1 MMINYISRRLLMLV
15 PVLLG
20 VSLLVFTIM
29 ELTPGDPVTMY
40 LGASYSKEAYEGIS
54 HELGLDQP
62 FLIRYGKFVQ
72 NALRGDFGISYST
85 RQPVINELAPRL
97 PKTIQLSFG
106 AMLFAVSIGMPLGII
121 SAVKQNSVF
130 DSAASLIALAG
141 VSVPSFWLGIMLIL
155 VFAANLGWLPSSYIN
170 HWKAMILPAVTLSA
184 NTLAVVMRMTRSS
197 LLETIRQDYIRTAR
211 AKGLK
216 ESTVII
222 KHALRNAM
230 IPIITTVGLQFGFSL
245 GGAVLVETVFAW
257 PGIGSLLVEA
267 IRVKNTPI
275 VLAIVV
281 ILAALF
287 SVINLA
293 IDILYAFFDPR
304 IKAEYKKTRRKAEVR

>member
-1 MMINYISRRLLMLV
+1 MAKYIFRRLLMLI

-20 VSLLVFTIM
+20 VSFLVFSIM

-40 LGASYSKEAYEGIS
+40 LGAGYTEEAYNSIS

-62 FLIRYGKFVQ
+62 FLIRYGKFVMDAVTG
-72 NALRGDFGISYST
+72 NFGISYST
-85 RQPVINELAPRL
+85 RQPVINEILPRL
-97 PKTIQLSFG
+97 PKTIQLSAA
-106 AMLFAVSIGMPLGII
+106 AMLFAVMVGMPLGII
-121 SAVKQNSVF
+121 SAVKQNSVL
-130 DSAASLIALAG
+130 DSAASIVALAG
-141 VSVPSFWLGIMLIL
+141 VSVPAFWLGIMLIL
-155 VFAANLGWLPSSYIN
+155 AFAANLGWFPSSYTD
-170 HWKAMILPAVTLSA
+170 HWKALVLPAITLSA

-211 AKGLK
+211 AKGLG
-216 ESTVII
+216 EGTVIV

-267 IRVKNTPI
+267 IRLKNTPI

-281 ILAALF
+281 ILATIF

-304 IKAEYKKTRRKAEVR
+304 IKVEYKRAKVKVKAG

>member
-1 MMINYISRRLLMLV
+1 MINYTLRRLLMLI

-40 LGASYSKEAYEGIS
+40 LGASYTEEAYRSIS

-62 FLIRYGKFVQ
+62 FLIRYGKFVLD
-72 NALRGDFGISYST
+72 AVRGDFGISYST
-85 RQPVINELAPRL
+85 RQPVINELIPRL
-97 PKTIQLSFG
+97 PKTIQLSFA
-106 AMLFAVSIGMPLGII
+106 AMLFAVTIGMPLGII
-121 SAVKQNSVF
+121 SAVKQNSAL
-130 DSAASLIALAG
+130 DSAASLVALAG

-155 VFAANLGWLPSSYIN
+155 IFAAKLGWFPSSYIDS
-170 HWKAMILPAVTLSA
+170 WKALVLPAVTLSA

-216 ESTVII
+216 ESVVII
-222 KHALRNAM
+222 KHGLRNAM

-281 ILAALF
+281 ILATLF
-287 SVINLA
+287 SIINLA

-304 IKAEYKKTRRKAEVR
+304 IKTEYRRMKVKVG

>member
-1 MMINYISRRLLMLV
+1 MINYTLRRLLMLI

-40 LGASYSKEAYEGIS
+40 LGASYTEEAYRSIS

-62 FLIRYGKFVQ
+62 FLIRYGKFVLD
-72 NALRGDFGISYST
+72 AVRGDFGISYST
-85 RQPVINELAPRL
+85 RQPVINELIPRL
-97 PKTIQLSFG
+97 PKTIQLSFA
-106 AMLFAVSIGMPLGII
+106 AMLFAVTIGMPLGII
-121 SAVKQNSVF
+121 SAVKQNSIL
-130 DSAASLIALAG
+130 DSTASLVALAG

-155 VFAANLGWLPSSYIN
+155 IFAAKLGWFPSSYIDS
-170 HWKAMILPAVTLSA
+170 WKALVLPAITLSA

-216 ESTVII
+216 ESVVII
-222 KHALRNAM
+222 KHGLRNAM

-281 ILAALF
+281 ILATLF
-287 SVINLA
+287 SIINLA
-293 IDILYAFFDPR
+293 IDILYAIFDPR
-304 IKAEYKKTRRKAEVR
+304 IKTEYRRMKVKVG

>member
-1 MMINYISRRLLMLV
+1 MINYILRRLLMLI

-20 VSLLVFTIM
+20 VSFLVFTIM
-29 ELTPGDPVTMY
+29 EFTPGDPVTMY
-40 LGASYSKEAYEGIS
+40 LGASYTDEAYESIS
-54 HELGLDQP
+54 HELGLDQSFP
-62 FLIRYGKFVQ
+62 VRYGKFVLDAVQ
-72 NALRGDFGISYST
+72 GDFGISYST
-85 RQPVINELAPRL
+85 RQPVVNELLPRL
-97 PKTIQLSFG
+97 PKTIELSFA
-106 AMLFAVSIGMPLGII
+106 AMLFAVSIGIPLGVI
-121 SAVKQNSVF
+121 SAVKQNSVL
-130 DSAASLIALAG
+130 DSAASLVALAG

-155 VFAANLGWLPSSYIN
+155 IFAANLGWFPSSYIDS
-170 HWKAMILPAVTLSA
+170 WKALVLPAVTLSA

-211 AKGLK
+211 AKGLS
-216 ESTVII
+216 EGVVII

-230 IPIITTVGLQFGFSL
+230 IPITTTVGLQFGFSL

-281 ILAALF
+281 ILATLF
-287 SVINLA
+287 SIINLA

-304 IKAEYKKTRRKAEVR
+304 IKAEYKKMKVKVG